1 MEITSFW
8 RCLQLL
14 CLQQVYLRSADG
26 NALTVLR
33 SCFAAHIK
41 ARDNLAGFGDST
53 SLQINLDA
61 AIGCLACRTDLG
73 AIIRSLGLPWASHIL

>member
-61 AIGCLACRTDLG
+61 AIGCLACRTPVFDT
-73 AIIRSLGLPWASHIL
+73 